1 MNTMNTTNQSI
12 KVIETKKKIKDAFM
26 QLYNEKPITKITI
39 REISNLAKINRGTFY
54 AYYMD
59 IYDLLEQIENEFY
72 SEMIHKIRY
81 IMVQLLKEYEEI
93 SVITMIEFLS
103 ENKET
108 LRVLLGKDNETN
120 FIKKVKSEVKK
131 NLKSVLKLEISNKNT
146 EIEYILEYITNGQLG
161 ILRYWLERD
170 MEIDLLSLSNVIKAS
185 NLQGPITYLKKIST

>member
-1 MNTMNTTNQSI
+1 MNTVNTTQQSI
-12 KVIETKKKIKDAFM
+12 KVIETKRKIKDAFM

-170 MEIDLLSLSNVIKAS
+170 MEIDLLSLSNVIKVS

>member
-81 IMVQLLKEYEEI
+81 IMVQLLKDYEEV

-103 ENKET
+103 ENKDT

>member
-131 NLKSVLKLEISNKNT
+131 NLKSVLKLEISNNNT